1 MGNAANVAPPAVI
14 SHTSLPSHIGP
25 IVWISARRSLR
36 VLATVRMSI
45 PTPKSKPSSTKNPIH
60 RTAMRMNQRACRKL

>member
-1 MGNAANVAPPAVI
+1 MGNAANVAPPAVS

-25 IVWISARRSLR
+25 IVWITARRSFWSC
-36 VLATVRMSI
+36 ATVRMSM

-60 RTAMRMNQRACRKL
+60 RTAMRMNQRAWRKL